1 MKVLNL
7 TKGSKVYTSNVF
19 LILGDWN
26 AIEDVNTLVDAGR
39 DPLLLNAINKVST
52 GVGKHQIEQVVLTH
66 CHYDHANLV
75 PQIKETYGAK
85 AFAYTSSLVGIDV
98 ILKGGEQLRMGDRY
112 FEVLYT
118 PGHSSDSICLYC
130 AAEKVLFSGD
140 TPVSVVTPG
149 GSHEEGFV
157 QALEGLCRRDI
168 ETIYPGHGDPILDG
182 NALLRRTLK
191 NVRSGRIIPNNEGKE
206 NRG

>member
-7 TKGSKVYTSNVF
+7 TKGSKVYTSNVY

-26 AIEDVNTLVDAGR
+26 AIEDVNTLIDAGR
-39 DPLLLNAINKVST
+39 DPAVLTKINEAST
-52 GVGKHQIEQVVLTH
+52 GVGKHRIDQVILTH

-75 PQIKETYGAK
+75 PQIKEAYGAK
-85 AFAYTSSLVGIDV
+85 AYAYTSSLVGIDV
-98 ILKGGEQLRMGDRY
+98 ILKGGEQLRVGDRY
-112 FEVLYT
+112 FEVIYS

-140 TPVSVVTPG
+140 TPVSIVAAG

-157 QALEGLCRRDI
+157 QALEGLCRKDI
-168 ETIYPGHGDPILDG
+168 ETIYPGHGEPIQDG
-182 NALLRRTLK
+182 NAVLRRSLK
-191 NVRSGRIIPNNEGKE
+191 NVRSGRRIAPQ
-206 NRG
+206 